1 MGRVQLSNPIG
12 LFQIERTNLNH
23 YLIVNFPVL
32 GRGVVPKR
40 RSLVYVGVQIH
51 LFVDSSRNEVK
62 ERNDITRKVLQL
74 LIQLLVKLPN
84 VVAVNL
90 KYVLF

>member
-1 MGRVQLSNPIG
+1 VGRVQLSNPIG
-12 LFQIERTNLNH
+12 LFQIERANLNH